1 MPHDE
6 PGLLFMELSR
16 KVEARV
22 PRYLFENAAV
32 RWYTT
37 TVKLDLQGRGL
48 INRVPGSS
56 SQRLVRGKADVGATR

>member
-1 MPHDE
+1 MPDEE
-6 PGLLFMELSR
+6 PGLPFMELSR

-22 PRYLFENAAV
+22 PRYLFENAAI

-37 TVKLDLQGRGL
+37 TVKLDLQVRGL

-56 SQRLVRGKADVGATR
+56 PQRLVRGMGDVGATR